1 MQKVI
6 TINLNGNAYQLEEDG
21 YEALYQYLT
30 AAERALAANPD
41 RVEIMADLEQA
52 IADKCQKFLG
62 PHKSVAAAAE
72 VAQVVKEMGPIE
84 TPSGDEEAGQSGAVA
99 DGAEAADAEP
109 RVSRLYRI
117 PSGAMIAGVCNGL
130 SVYFGVDVA
139 FIRIGFALAAI
150 LTKGAGILAY
160 VVMMFI
166 IPEAKTPEERAF
178 AGGLPF
184 NAKEVISRAKKHYAE
199 GTRQWRRQLR
209 QQQRHW
215 RRTWPGAGAPFPYG
229 PAPALMMLL
238 PLLSLAHLAL
248 FVTMMVMLISL
259 VNTGAILSWHLPVD
273 VPLWAGVLILLV
285 GYQIVVSPIRAA
297 HHWPSQPEA
306 AGPAQWVAFWN
317 AVIWL
322 VGLAV
327 AVWIASDHVPEIRE
341 FLQRLPELGQGFVRS
356 LSDLK
361 AR

>member
-6 TINLNGNAYQLEEDG
+6 TINLNGNAYQLDEKG

-30 AAERALAANPD
+30 SAERALAANPD

-62 PHKSVAAAAE
+62 PHKSVVTAAE
-72 VAQVVKEMGPIE
+72 VEQVVNEMGPIE
-84 TPSGDEEAGQSGAVA
+84 TPSGDEETGRKGAAA
-99 DGAEAADAEP
+99 DGAEAADGEP
-109 RVSRLYRI
+109 RVRRLYRI

-130 SVYFGVDVA
+130 SAYFGVDVA

-150 LTKGAGILAY
+150 LTKGAAILGY

-166 IPEAKTPEERAF
+166 IPEAKTPEERAV

-184 NAKEVISRAKKHYAE
+184 NAKEVINRAKKHYAE

-209 QQQRHW
+209 HQQRLW
-215 RRTWPGAGAPFPYG
+215 RRNWPGAEAPFPYG

-248 FVTMMVMLISL
+248 FVTMVAMLISL
-259 VNTGAILSWHLPVD
+259 VNTGAILSWQLPKD

-297 HHWPSQPEA
+297 HQWPSHPQA
-306 AGPAQWVAFWN
+306 AGPVQWVVFWN

-322 VGLAV
+322 IGLAF
-327 AVWIASDHVPEIRE
+327 AVWMASSHVPEIRE
-341 FLQRLPELGQGFVRS
+341 FLQRLPELGRDFVQS
-356 LSDLK
+356 LRDLK
-361 AR
+361 PR